1 MEMLSYPEAARVLGL
16 ALGTLYAMVHQRRIP
31 HVRLGPRLVRFRRNE
46 LDAWLADRSVP
57 EREEPAMGGSR

>member
-1 MEMLSYPEAARVLGL
+1 MLSYPEAARVLGL

-46 LDAWLADRSVP
+46 LDAWLAGRSVP
-57 EREEPAMGGSR
+57 EREEAAVRGRQ